1 MIKIYFLPIWSAV
14 QTTLINR
21 SRILFLS
28 FCFLFFTAQS
38 YSQVTISGTVK
49 EKNGKPVQF
58 ASVFLKGTASG
69 SSTDSLGNFSF
80 LTSEKGSQ
88 IFSASYISLK
98 TYEQP
103 ITIENTKITLNIIL
117 EVDQTMLGE
126 VVVSAGTFEASD
138 KAKGAKLNPIDVVT
152 TAGNNGDIANAL
164 RTLPGTQQV
173 AEQEGLFVRGGTSD
187 ETKQFIDGTLFK
199 NPNFSS
205 VPGIIQPA
213 RLSPFL
219 FKGINFSS
227 GGYSALYG
235 EALSGALILE
245 SVDLPEQSSSIIG
258 VSPIVAVA
266 GFQHLSKNNKVSYGI
281 NTRYLNYNAYTRVI
295 TQKPDYFHGPEYFS
309 GDGNFRMKIGKA
321 GMLKFYSNYTFNN
334 VGLRNTDI
342 DSTNLKTS
350 FQIKAK
356 NSYNNLSYRQLLNE
370 NWKMDVGA
378 TYNFNNDNITN
389 KLLNNS
395 NEQIFIPAFP
405 YNYKNN
411 NVEVLSHFADG
422 KIVFTRFFPHN
433 QALRF
438 GAEQFYF
445 NDKFTYSDTAR
456 NIIDNLTAAFAEGD
470 IYLAKNIAAKIGVR
484 YEYSSLFNKS
494 SIAPRISFAYRFDD
508 GGQLNFAYG
517 IFYQKP
523 DYRILFQ
530 NQITPLSTV
539 IFFEQYKKLDFT
551 SASHYIIN
559 YTKKANNRL
568 FRVEAYYKVYDKLVK
583 TYPTPNND
591 GTGYARGIE
600 LFFRDKKTIKNL
612 DYWITYTFLD
622 TKREYLN
629 YPSSINPNFATPH
642 TVSIVAKR
650 FFQKLNTSFNVAYTV
665 ATGRPYYNIRYDYTS
680 DQPKIFDTGKTN
692 PYQSLNL
699 SIAYLTSFFK
709 KSKNPDFTVISVGI
723 NNILG
728 SNPVFGYNYS
738 YDGSNKVPI
747 TLPATRTYFIG
758 IFMSFGI
765 NRTKDFINDNL

>member
-1 MIKIYFLPIWSAV
+1 MTGIYFLSIWFVS
-14 QTTLINR
+14 QTILKNKSIILLLPTL
-21 SRILFLS
+21 
-28 FCFLFFTAQS
+28 FLFFTAQTF
-38 YSQVTISGTVK
+38 SQVTISGTVK
-49 EKNGKPVQF
+49 SKNGEPIEF
-58 ASVFLKGTASG
+58 ASVFLKETASG

-80 LTSEKGSQ
+80 ITSEKGSQ
-88 IFSASYISLK
+88 IFSASYINFK
-98 TYEQP
+98 TYQQP
-103 ITIENTKITLNIIL
+103 ITIENTKITLYIIL
-117 EVDQTMLGE
+117 EVDQTTLEE

-219 FKGINFSS
+219 FKGINFST

-258 VSPIVAVA
+258 ASPILGVA
-266 GFQHLSKNNKVSYGI
+266 GFQQLSKNNKVSYGI
-281 NTRYLNYNAYTRVI
+281 NSRYVNYFAYTRLI
-295 TQKPDYFHGPEYFS
+295 TQKPDYFHGPEYIS
-309 GDGNFRMKIGKA
+309 GDANFRMKIGKE
-321 GMLKFYSNYTFNN
+321 GMLKFYSNYTLNN

-356 NSYNNLSYRQLLNE
+356 NSFNNLSFRTPLTNG
-370 NWKMDVGA
+370 WKINVGA
-378 TYNFNNDNITN
+378 TYNFSNDNIIN
-389 KLLNNS
+389 KLLNSS
-395 NEQIFIPAFP
+395 NQQIFIPRFP

-411 NVEVLSHFADG
+411 TIEVLSHFANG
-422 KIVFTRFFPHN
+422 KIVLTKFFPHN

-438 GAEQFYF
+438 GAEQFYLH
-445 NDKFTYSDTAR
+445 DKFTYSDTTK
-456 NIIDNLTAAFAEGD
+456 NIVDNLTAVFAEGD
-470 IYLAKNIAAKIGVR
+470 IYLAKNIAAKIGMR
-484 YEYSSLFNKS
+484 YEYCSLFNKS
-494 SIAPRISFAYRFDD
+494 SIAPRLSVAYRFNDQ
-508 GGQLNFAYG
+508 GQINFAYG
-517 IFYQKP
+517 LFYQKS

-530 NQITPLSTV
+530 NQIAPLSTA

-551 SASHYIIN
+551 LATHYIIN

-583 TYPTPNND
+583 TYPILNND

-600 LFFRDKKTIKNL
+600 LFFRDKKTFKDF

-622 TKREYLN
+622 TKREFLN
-629 YPSSINPNFATPH
+629 YPSSINPNFTTPH
-642 TVSIVAKR
+642 TVSIVTKR
-650 FFQKLNTSFNVAYTV
+650 FFEKLNTSFNLAYSV
-665 ATGRPYYNIRYDYTS
+665 ATGRPYYNIRYENTS
-680 DQPKIFDTGKTN
+680 HQPKIFDRGTTD

-709 KSKNPDFTVISVGI
+709 KGKNRDFTVISASI

-728 SNPVFGYNYS
+728 SNPVLGYNYS
-738 YDGSNKVPI
+738 YTGNNKIPI

-758 IFMSFGI
+758 IFMSFGV
-765 NRTKDFINDNL
+765 NRTKDFINENL

>member
-1 MIKIYFLPIWSAV
+1 MIKIYFLLIWFVA
-14 QTTLINR
+14 QTTLRNR

-28 FCFLFFTAQS
+28 SCFLLFPAQTF
-38 YSQVTISGTVK
+38 SQVTISGTVK
-49 EKNGKPVQF
+49 TKNGKPVEF

-69 SSTDSLGNFSF
+69 SSTDSSGNFSF
-80 LTSEKGSQ
+80 TTSEKGSQ
-88 IFSASYISLK
+88 ICSASSISFK

-103 ITIENTKITLNIIL
+103 ITIDNTKITLNIIL
-117 EVDQTMLGE
+117 EVDQTTLGE

-138 KAKGAKLNPIDVVT
+138 KTKGAKLNPFDVVT

-245 SVDLPEQSSSIIG
+245 SIDLPEQSSSIIG
-258 VSPIVAVA
+258 ASPIVGVA

-281 NTRYLNYNAYTRVI
+281 NTRYVNYYAYTRVI
-295 TQKPDYFHGPEYFS
+295 TQKSDYFHGPEYIS
-309 GDGNFRMKIGKA
+309 GDANFRMRIGKA
-321 GMLKFYSNYTFNN
+321 GMLKFYS
-334 VGLRNTDI
+334 
-342 DSTNLKTS
+342 
-350 FQIKAK
+350 
-356 NSYNNLSYRQLLNE
+356 
-370 NWKMDVGA
+370 
-378 TYNFNNDNITN
+378 
-389 KLLNNS
+389 
-395 NEQIFIPAFP
+395 
-405 YNYKNN
+405 
-411 NVEVLSHFADG
+411 
-422 KIVFTRFFPHN
+422 
-433 QALRF
+433 
-438 GAEQFYF
+438 

-494 SIAPRISFAYRFDD
+494 SLTPRVSVAYRFDD
-508 GGQLNFAYG
+508 GGQINFAYG

-530 NQITPLSTV
+530 NQIAPLSTE

-583 TYPTPNND
+583 TYPTLNNN
-591 GTGYARGIE
+591 GTSYARGIE
-600 LFFRDKKTIKNL
+600 LFFRDKKTFKNL

-629 YPSSINPNFATPH
+629 YPSSNNPNFATPH
-642 TVSIVAKR
+642 TLSIVAKR
-650 FFQKLNTSFNVAYTV
+650 FFQKLNTSFNVAYTA

-680 DQPKIFDTGKTN
+680 DQPKIFDQGKTN
-692 PYQSLNL
+692 AYQSLNL

-728 SNPVFGYNYS
+728 SNPVFDYNYS
-738 YDGSNKVPI
+738 YNGSNKV
-747 TLPATRTYFIG
+747 Y
-758 IFMSFGI
+758 
-765 NRTKDFINDNL
+765 N